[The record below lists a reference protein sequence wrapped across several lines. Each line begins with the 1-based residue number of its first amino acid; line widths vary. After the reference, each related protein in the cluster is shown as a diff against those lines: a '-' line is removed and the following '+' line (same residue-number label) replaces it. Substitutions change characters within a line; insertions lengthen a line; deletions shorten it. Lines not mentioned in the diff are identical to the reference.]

1 MAHILIL
8 GGGAAGLAA
17 ALAAAQTDPTARVTV
32 LERSP
37 RPGKKLLA
45 TGNGRCNLTKLQLAP
60 AHYHGEAPD
69 FAAYALSRF
78 DVDPTLAFFRGLGLL
93 TVAEPGGRVYPLSDQ
108 AGSVV
113 DVLRFALDEAGVA
126 ARPAFEVTDLRKTK
140 RGFAVSSA
148 EETLTAEKVI
158 LCAGGLAGGKLGGSM
173 SGYQLLESLGHRRTA
188 LYPALVQ
195 VKTDP
200 TFVRSLKGVRADAA
214 VSLRRGKS
222 VLAESRGEV
231 QFTDFGVS
239 GPAVFEVSRAAAA
252 GKGGLTVHLDLLRS
266 LNSGETAAL
275 LRCRRA
281 DMPHLTTENLL
292 TGVLHNRLGRTL
304 VRYAGYD
311 LTTPLPELAE
321 ADLQAIAAAVHDFAL
336 PVQGTLGFDGA
347 QVTAGGIRTAEF
359 DPQTL
364 QSRLVPGL
372 YAAGEVL
379 DIDGDCGGYNL
390 QWAWSS
396 GNLAGQLLD

>member
-1 MAHILIL
+1 MEVLVI
-8 GGGAAGLAA
+8 GGGAAGMMA
-17 ALAAAQTDPTARVTV
+17 ALTARQGGHAVTL
-32 LERSP
+32 LERQA
-37 RPGKKLLA
+37 RVGRKLLA
-45 TGNGRCNLTKLQLAP
+45 TGNGRCNLTNLHLTP
-60 AHYHGEAPD
+60 ANYHGEAPD
-69 FAAYALSRF
+69 FSAY
-78 DVDPTLAFFRGLGLL
+78 AFFRGLGLL

-126 ARPAFEVTDLRKTK
+126 TRPGFEVTDIRKTK

-222 VLAESRGEV
+222 VLAQSQGEV

-239 GPAVFEVSRAAAA
+239 GPAIFEISRAAA

-266 LNSGETAAL
+266 LNGGETAAL
-275 LRCRRA
+275 LRRRCSA
-281 DMPHLTTENLL
+281 MPHLTTENLL

-311 LTTPLPELAE
+311 LTTPLPELGE

-347 QVTAGGIRTAEF
+347 QVTAGGIRTEDF
-359 DPQTL
+359 DPRTL

-396 GNLAGQLLD
+396 GHLAGQLLD

>member
-1 MAHILIL
+1 M
-8 GGGAAGLAA
+8 
-17 ALAAAQTDPTARVTV
+17 
-32 LERSP
+32 
-37 RPGKKLLA
+37 
-45 TGNGRCNLTKLQLAP
+45 
-60 AHYHGEAPD
+60 
-69 FAAYALSRF
+69 
-78 DVDPTLAFFRGLGLL
+78 
-93 TVAEPGGRVYPLSDQ
+93 AEPGGRVYPLSDQ

-126 ARPAFEVTDLRKTK
+126 TRPGFEVTDLRKTK

-158 LCAGGLAGGKLGGSM
+158 LCAGGLAGGKLGGGM
-173 SGYQLLESLGHRRTA
+173 SGYQLLESMGHRRTA

-222 VLAESRGEV
+222 VLAQSQGEV

-266 LNSGETAAL
+266 LNGGETAAL
-275 LRCRRA
+275 LRRRRA